1 MSMTIQ
7 QIHDL
12 AVKMGMETDLRGLKT
27 VRKVLERA
35 KARHDRTAPKD
46 RWELDAEALTNP
58 YLDSRILFDSK
69 REVKKVLAGIDIQ
82 PGEMVIAKELG
93 CDLVIGHH
101 PIGEGLADLHD
112 VMHLQADVMAMYG
125 MPINIAEALMR
136 ERISEVAQGV
146 SASNHHR
153 TVDAARLLGVSLMCT
168 HTVTDNMA
176 AKFLDGVIK
185 RAKPETLGEII
196 EVLKT
201 IPEYRTAV
209 TRKAGPFIMIGSPEG
224 SAGKIVLTDITGGT
238 EGAVGI
244 YEKMAQYGF
253 GTIIGMHMDKERKKE
268 AAKYHIN
275 VVIAGHMSSDSLGMN
290 QLLDQLE
297 KRGVQIVPASGLIR
311 VSRVAKPARKAA
323 KAKPQA
329 RRK

>member
-1 MSMTIQ
+1 MTIQ

-12 AVKMGMETDLRGLKT
+12 AVKMGMESDLRGLKT
-27 VRKVLERA
+27 VRKVLDRA
-35 KARHDRTAPKD
+35 KVRHDRTAAKD
-46 RWELDAEALTNP
+46 RWELDHEALTNP
-58 YLDSRILFDSK
+58 YLDSRILFDPK

-82 PGEMVIAKELG
+82 PGEMIIAKDLG

-125 MPINIAEALMR
+125 MPINIAEALMH

-153 TVDAARLLGVSLMCT
+153 TVDAARLLGVGLMCT
-168 HTVTDNMA
+168 HTVTDNLA
-176 AKFLDGVIK
+176 AKFLDGVLK

-196 EVLKT
+196 DVLKT
-201 IPEYRTAV
+201 VPEYRTAV
-209 TRKAGPFIMIGSPEG
+209 TRKAGPFIMVGNPES

-290 QLLDQLE
+290 QLLDQLQ
-297 KRGVQIVPASGLIR
+297 KRGVEIIPASGLIR
-311 VSRVAKPARKAA
+311 VSRVAKPARKAVG
-323 KAKPQA
+323 KVKP
-329 RRK
+329 RRR